1 MENRKLLPISI
12 ITLAMSVV
20 FGSIWIGHSIE
31 KNVSLQASIS
41 TPTSISTHSKTLTLS
56 QVAEYLNMNEEE
68 VSAIIQTEKKKLDE
82 THSFTG
88 KMFPYFTI
96 NNKQYF
102 YKDEIDEWLKEV
114 SSNHREY
121 DTTKGWIYSSKEII
135 SYCTTFFNCL

>member
-1 MENRKLLPISI
+1 MENKKFLPISI
-12 ITLAMSVV
+12 IILAMSVV

-41 TPTSISTHSKTLTLS
+41 TSISTDSKTLTLS
-56 QVAEYLNMNEEE
+56 QVSEYLNMKEEE

-82 THSFTG
+82 THRFEG

-114 SSNHREY
+114 SSRRTQY
-121 DTTKGWIYSSKEII
+121 DTIKGWI
-135 SYCTTFFNCL
+135 LQ

>member
-1 MENRKLLPISI
+1 MENKKLLPISI
-12 ITLAMSVV
+12 IILAMSVV

-31 KNVSLQASIS
+31 KSVSLQASIS
-41 TPTSISTHSKTLTLS
+41 ISTNSKTLSLS

-68 VSAIIQTEKKKLDE
+68 VSAIIQTEQKKLDE
-82 THSFTG
+82 THSFDG

-114 SSNHREY
+114 SSNRTQY
-121 DTTKGWIYSSKEII
+121 DTTKGWIFK
-135 SYCTTFFNCL
+135 